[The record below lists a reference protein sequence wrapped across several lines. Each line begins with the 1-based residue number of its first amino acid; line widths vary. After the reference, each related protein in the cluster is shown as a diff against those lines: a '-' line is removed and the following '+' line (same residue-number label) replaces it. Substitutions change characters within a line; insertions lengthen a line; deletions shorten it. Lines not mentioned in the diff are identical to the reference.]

1 MGVIVNDVKNIYLS
15 EHDEQLKMLNPFLQG
30 FDITY
35 AEKKHINNTI
45 IYVFLLKPEQFISD
59 AFGIDKEIM
68 MIFSDYDRIE
78 PRALQAADMLFDVF
92 PFKNRVDSLNFFVV
106 S

>member
-45 IYVFLLKPEQFISD
+45 IYVFLLLF
-59 AFGIDKEIM
+59 
-68 MIFSDYDRIE
+68 
-78 PRALQAADMLFDVF
+78 LQEVGT
-92 PFKNRVDSLNFFVV
+92 
-106 S
+106 

>member
-1 MGVIVNDVKNIYLS
+1 MY
-15 EHDEQLKMLNPFLQG
+15 Q
-30 FDITY
+30 
-35 AEKKHINNTI
+35 
-45 IYVFLLKPEQFISD
+45 

-92 PFKNRVDSLNFFVV
+92 PFKNRVDSLNFFCCFERQIN